1 MRALKWT
8 GGIILAL
15 LVALA
20 LFIAFGLSTLKG
32 PITRGVSDA
41 SGRELRIDGDFRAVW
56 SWMHPRFRA
65 EKVSYA
71 NPDWASED
79 YMFQADAVEVSIEL
93 LPLLIGRVILP
104 EVHLQ
109 RPIINL
115 EIDEQE
121 RKNWLLERDQQK
133 EGGSRISILALTFD
147 EARLKYDDA
156 LREISLESEL
166 ATYTDGVKF
175 KTKGIYHGLPTSA
188 EGRGGPVLALKD
200 TDDPYPLEASGKVGA
215 TALKAKGTVT
225 NVAQLTAL
233 DLTIDLRGKTMSEL
247 YDVIGIALPE
257 TTPYA
262 TRGRLVKGDH
272 MIRYEKFTGTVGE
285 SDIAGTLQ
293 FDLGGKR
300 AYMHGAV
307 ESKVLNLADLGPL
320 VGTDQPK
327 EQGVLPDMPFDS
339 DRWDSIDADVKI
351 VAGSIKR
358 PKQLPL
364 EHLATRI
371 RMRDKVLTL
380 EPFEFG
386 IAGGRIAG
394 TIKMDGQKDPIAGDL
409 ALRVKDLELPKFF
422 PTIKEGQLSIGDF
435 NGLIELTGRGDSVGE
450 LLGNANGK
458 VGIYLD
464 GGKISRFMMEL
475 VAMDIWGVARVK
487 LKGDD
492 NVDIRCAIA
501 DFAVKDGLA
510 TSNAFVFDTQVVN
523 VEGTATINL
532 KSEEMDVKLNP
543 HPKDRSLASLN
554 SPLYIRGTFGAP
566 KVAPDWKRIGTR
578 GAGAVAMGILSPFL
592 AVLPLMQEG
601 KDKESP
607 CQQLIAEATK
617 SARQSAAEAKAGVP
631 RPPVIESKKEAEKEK
646 DKAAATGSTRKRE
659 PGPPDAASQ

>member
-8 GGIILAL
+8 GGILLTL

-32 PITRGVSDA
+32 PITRAVSEA
-41 SGRELRIDGDFRAVW
+41 SGRELRIEGAFKPVW
-56 SWMHPRFRA
+56 TWVHPRFRA

-71 NPDWASED
+71 NPDWATED

-93 LPLLIGRVILP
+93 LPLLVGRVIVP

-121 RKNWLLERDQQK
+121 RKNWLLKPDQQD
-133 EGGSRISILALTFD
+133 EGKGSRISILALTFD
-147 EARLKYDDA
+147 EARLKFDDA
-156 LREISLESEL
+156 LRAISLESEL
-166 ATYTDGVKF
+166 ATYPDGVNF
-175 KTKGIYHGLPTSA
+175 KAKGIYHGLPTSA

-200 TDDPYPLEASGKVGA
+200 TDDPYPLEASGKVGG
-215 TALKAKGTVT
+215 TAVKAKGTIT

-233 DLTIDLRGKTMSEL
+233 DLTIDIRGQTMSEL

-257 TTPYA
+257 TTPYV

-272 MIRYEKFTGTVGE
+272 MLRYEKFSGTVGE

-327 EQGVLPDMPFDS
+327 EEGVLPDMPFDS

-364 EHLATRI
+364 EHLAARI
-371 RMRDKVLTL
+371 QMRDKVLTL

-394 TIKMDGQKDPIAGDL
+394 TIKMDGQQDPIAGNVY
-409 ALRVKDLELPKFF
+409 LRVKDLELPKFF
-422 PTIKEGQLSIGDF
+422 PTIKEGQLSIGDI
-435 NGLIELTGRGDSVGE
+435 NGLIELVGRGDSVGD

-458 VGIYLD
+458 VGVFLD

-492 NVDIRCAIA
+492 SIDIRCAIA
-501 DFAVKDGLA
+501 DFGVKDGMMR
-510 TSNAFVFDTQVVN
+510 TNAFVFDTQVVN
-523 VEGTATINL
+523 IEGTGSVNL
-532 KSEEMDVKLNP
+532 KSEEMDVTLNP
-543 HPKDRSLASLN
+543 HPKDRSVASLN

-566 KVAPDWKRIGTR
+566 KVAPDWKRIAAR
-578 GAGAVAMGILSPFL
+578 RAGAVAMGVLSPFL

-601 KDKESP
+601 KDKDSP

-617 SARQSAAEAKAGVP
+617 SAKQSAAEAKAGVP
-631 RPPVIESKKEAEKEK
+631 RPPVTESKKEQE
-646 DKAAATGSTRKRE
+646 KAAAAGRTRE
-659 PGPPDAASQ
+659 PGPPEAAPQ